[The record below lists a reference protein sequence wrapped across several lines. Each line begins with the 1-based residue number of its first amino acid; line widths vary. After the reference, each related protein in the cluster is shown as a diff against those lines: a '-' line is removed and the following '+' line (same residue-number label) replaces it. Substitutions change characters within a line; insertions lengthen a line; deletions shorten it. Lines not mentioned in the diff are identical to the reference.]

1 MLFGS
6 DKTASSMCKYR
17 HHPRE
22 IIKIKNNNNNN
33 KKTRNLEHEVFSRE
47 NWIYKSSHILWFYFE
62 NRINHTWLN
71 VLKPYDNYVA
81 I

>member
-1 MLFGS
+1 MLFGN
-6 DKTASSMCKYR
+6 DKTEASSMCKYR

-22 IIKIKNNNNNN
+22 IIKIKKII

-47 NWIYKSSHILWFYFE
+47 NWIYKSSHILRFYFK
-62 NRINHTWLN
+62 NRVNHTWLN

-81 I
+81 M